1 MKRMSPMKP
10 SSFGG
15 SVRYA
20 PHPGSV
26 GKGGGSAPLRRA
38 CAFGNLVQGTVRVPA
53 EYGTRRCADEIFAGR
68 FIV

>member
-1 MKRMSPMKP
+1 MKRMSLMKP

-20 PHPGSV
+20 PRPGSV

-53 EYGTRRCADEIFAGR
+53 EYGTR
-68 FIV
+68 

>member
-1 MKRMSPMKP
+1 MKRMSLMKP

-26 GKGGGSAPLRRA
+26 GKGGGERA
-38 CAFGNLVQGTVRVPA
+38 VEARVCVWEFGPGYSPCT
-53 EYGTRRCADEIFAGR
+53 G
-68 FIV
+68 